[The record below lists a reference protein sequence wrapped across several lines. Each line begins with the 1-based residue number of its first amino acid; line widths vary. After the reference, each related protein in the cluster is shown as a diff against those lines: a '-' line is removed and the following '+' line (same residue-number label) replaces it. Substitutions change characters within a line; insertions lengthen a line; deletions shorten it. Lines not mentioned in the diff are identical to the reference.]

1 MYLTP
6 RCPDCSAATERIE
19 VEGEE
24 VWRCTAPD
32 CTRRTYGTGDPDDDD
47 ALPPYTETDETG
59 AVLIH
64 HGTGEVDIEATAE
77 LAAQDGPDEDDDL
90 VDEEQPAPATG
101 AATPEHVWGTV
112 RVPGAHGRGHG
123 PPPWG
128 RRPSVESAPDPESP
142 PTVFT
147 DSDDRVGL
155 EPQRPQSGVG
165 HGPLPPN
172 AGPSPRGHG

>member
-6 RCPDCSAATERIE
+6 RCPDCSTATERIE

-64 HGTGEVDIEATAE
+64 HGTGEVDVEATVE
-77 LAAQDGPDEDDDL
+77 LAAQDGHDEDDDL

-101 AATPEHVWGTV
+101 APGRECARGTV
-112 RVPGAHGRGHG
+112 RVPGS
-123 PPPWG
+123 PPWG
-128 RRPSVESAPDPESP
+128 RLPGVGSAPDPEGAL
-142 PTVFT
+142 TVFT
-147 DSDDRVGL
+147 ESDDGVGL
-155 EPQRPQSGVG
+155 EPQRPHGGAG